1 MLETEIF
8 SLLDEFLEHAQEHLL
23 YRVILKGHKPV

>member
-8 SLLDEFLEHAQEHLL
+8 SQLDKVLDHAQEHLL